1 MEMHKAISN
10 WGNIK
15 NKQSNKTGFSK
26 QTIMRY
32 GLSDSCKLR
41 VIMALVTCFYGSSLS
56 GVDNLCGT
64 LRNQ

>member
-1 MEMHKAISN
+1 MEVHKAISN

-15 NKQSNKTGFSK
+15 NKQSNKIGFSK

-32 GLSDSCKLR
+32 GLSDSCKLQ
-41 VIMALVTCFYGSSLS
+41 VIMALVTCFYASSLS
-56 GVDNLCGT
+56 RVDNLCGT